1 MGAYLA
7 TRTVGEPLSSRPHR
21 QNVKNLKYSTRKG
34 DVFFDDD
41 LSASKDNPNVWTI
54 T

>member
-1 MGAYLA
+1 MGANLA
-7 TRTVGEPLSSRPHR
+7 SRTVGEPLSSLPHR
-21 QNVKNLKYSTRKG
+21 QNVKNLKYSTHKG

-41 LSASKDNPNVWTI
+41 LSAIKDNPNVCTI